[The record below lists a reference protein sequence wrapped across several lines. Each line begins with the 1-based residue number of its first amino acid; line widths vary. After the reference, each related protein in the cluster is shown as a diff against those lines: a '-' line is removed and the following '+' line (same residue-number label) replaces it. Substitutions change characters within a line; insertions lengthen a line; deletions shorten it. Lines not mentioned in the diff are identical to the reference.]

1 LVQAKQK
8 GSEGIMGLLI
18 LIAIPTA
25 IYFAIV
31 AMVKAESADRRAR
44 DRIRRI
50 QRAEEAKQL
59 KW

>member
-1 LVQAKQK
+1 
-8 GSEGIMGLLI
+8 MGLLI

-25 IYFAIV
+25 IYVAIV

-44 DRIRRI
+44 DRTR
-50 QRAEEAKQL
+50 RAEDTKQL

>member
-1 LVQAKQK
+1 M
-8 GSEGIMGLLI
+8 MGLLI
-18 LIAIPTA
+18 FIAIPTA

-44 DRIRRI
+44 DRM
-50 QRAEEAKQL
+50 QRAKEAKQL